1 MSYIHSNNGVDN
13 KISHRD
19 IKPEN
24 LLIFRQKRDG
34 KLVIKYADF
43 DSSKLLGVDESV
55 NVTTKSLFTKK
66 YLDPQIDRKITKGQ
80 QVTWKEYQGG
90 DVYSG
95 GCVLYEVLRNGEY
108 LFQGHGEDEVEA
120 DAQTLIKALRN
131 DRSNLLESDVDELA
145 KNLIYTLTQKEQ
157 TDRVTAVEAED
168 HLYFRDDNFHI
179 QSLKSINE
187 ALMGLV

>member
-1 MSYIHSNNGVDN
+1 MSYVHSTNGVDN

-66 YLDPQIDRKITKGQ
+66 YLDPQINQKVTKGQ
-80 QVTWKEYQGG
+80 QVNWSEYQWG

-95 GCVLYEVLRNGEY
+95 GCALYEVLRNGEY
-108 LFQGHGEDEVEA
+108 LFQGRGEDEVEA
-120 DAQTLIKALRN
+120 DMQTLINVMKN
-131 DRSNLLESDVDELA
+131 DRSNHLKEKLENSQGL
-145 KNLIYTLTQKEQ
+145 
-157 TDRVTAVEAED
+157 R
-168 HLYFRDDNFHI
+168 FRI
-179 QSLKSINE
+179 
-187 ALMGLV
+187 